1 MFFFS
6 STLCMGRFLFF
17 VTGFI
22 FLSLVSGS
30 SFSEFIYPNFTASHI
45 QFIDHSGAFLSSR
58 NGTFKAAIFNPGA
71 QQTKFYL
78 CVIHVVSNNIIWSA
92 NRDTPISSSGKMNL
106 TPEGIIIS
114 DQNGSLRWSTSTL
127 KSSVNALLLT
137 EMGNLVLLDQF
148 NGSLWESFHYPTD
161 TIAIGQ
167 HLLAGV
173 SLSSALSDYDLSTG
187 NYSLT
192 VGASDA
198 VLQWQGQTYWKLSMD
213 TKAYVNSNYM
223 VEYMSINRTGLYLFG
238 KNGSAVVMQV
248 TLSPSNFRIAKLDA
262 SGQFTVISFSS
273 KDSLLEFVGPNDGCR
288 IPFICGKVGL
298 CTDDTISG
306 SPTCS
311 CPSGFRVASQNASGC
326 MPSDGSQ
333 SLPVACNSTKT
344 VSQLSSSVFAY
355 LRLDYGMDYFTT
367 DFSDPIKYGVGL
379 SVCQDFCSADCSCL
393 GIFYRNSS
401 GSCYVLENVLGSI
414 ISTETGDDDL
424 LGYIKVVVGPKQTN
438 LNPNN
443 SLSYQGQKLPLS
455 ALVLLPF
462 TGFVL
467 LAALGFLWWRRSR
480 VNKAI
485 DWKSGHTNSLSSE
498 DLDTFYIPGL
508 PQSGSSGV
516 HSSSSSSSGLVYFPL
531 FALEM
536 HEQGRYLEL
545 ADPRLE
551 GRVTSEE
558 VEKLVRVA
566 LCCVHEEPVL
576 RPNIVSVVGILE
588 GGIPLGH
595 PRVESLNFLRFY
607 GRRFTEASMIEEDNE
622 QTDFRPKIIGMAAH
636 LKAKIVLRLKISK
649 SLVCSPVKLDSIF
662 LDLKLVKNTFLKN
675 ERTVSRKIVEMVLA
689 IALERVMS
697 KWEILS
703 SYMSKIYWGHGIY
716 GIESASAFYF
726 RKHPSLLS
734 LGESAM
740 LAGIV
745 PAPELRSPLRDCSRG
760 KTFQARVLKRMVE
773 VGFIDVETALL
784 IVKESLHLHV
794 VGLKNADRL
803 LYLLSFSSEGIR
815 GFNELN
821 QAGTK
826 SSMKDIWDWEQE
838 SKIREACEDM
848 ERWAINKVS
857 KGSPSKISSLK

>member
-6 STLCMGRFLFF
+6 STLRMGRFLFF
-17 VTGFI
+17 ITGFI

-30 SFSEFIYPNFTASHI
+30 SFSKFIYPNFTASHI

-92 NRDTPISSSGKMNL
+92 NRDTPISSSGKMNF

-114 DQNGSLRWSTSTL
+114 DQNGNLRWSISTL

-148 NGSLWESFHYPTD
+148 NGSLWESFHCPMD
-161 TIAIGQ
+161 TIVIGQ

-223 VEYMSINRTGLYLFG
+223 VEYMAINRTGLYLFG

-248 TLSPSNFRIAKLDA
+248 IWSPSNFRIAKLDA

-273 KDSLLEFVGPNDGCR
+273 NDSVLEFVGPNDGCR

-311 CPSGFRVASQNASGC
+311 CPSGCGVASQNASGC
-326 MPSDGSQ
+326 MPSEGSQ
-333 SLPVACNSTKT
+333 YLPVACNSTMT
-344 VSQLSSSVFAY
+344 VSQLGSSVFAY
-355 LRLDYGMDYFTT
+355 LRLNYGMDYFTT
-367 DFSDPIKYGVGL
+367 DFSDPITYGVGL
-379 SVCQDFCSADCSCL
+379 SVCQDFWSTDYSCL

-401 GSCYVLENVLGSI
+401 GSCYVFENVLGSI
-414 ISTETGDDDL
+414 ISTETGDDDM

-443 SLSYQGQKLPLS
+443 NLSYQGQKLPLS

-467 LAALGFLWWRRSR
+467 LAALGFLWWRRSK

-498 DLDTFYIPGL
+498 DLYTFYIPGL
-508 PQSGSSGV
+508 PQRFEYEELEVATGNFKTQIGSGGFGAVYKGTLLDKTVVAVKKITNLGV
-516 HSSSSSSSGLVYFPL
+516 
-531 FALEM
+531 
-536 HEQGRYLEL
+536 
-545 ADPRLE
+545 
-551 GRVTSEE
+551 
-558 VEKLVRVA
+558 
-566 LCCVHEEPVL
+566 
-576 RPNIVSVVGILE
+576 
-588 GGIPLGH
+588 
-595 PRVESLNFLRFY
+595 
-607 GRRFTEASMIEEDNE
+607 
-622 QTDFRPKIIGMAAH
+622 
-636 LKAKIVLRLKISK
+636 
-649 SLVCSPVKLDSIF
+649 
-662 LDLKLVKNTFLKN
+662 
-675 ERTVSRKIVEMVLA
+675 
-689 IALERVMS
+689 
-697 KWEILS
+697 
-703 SYMSKIYWGHGIY
+703 
-716 GIESASAFYF
+716 
-726 RKHPSLLS
+726 
-734 LGESAM
+734 
-740 LAGIV
+740 
-745 PAPELRSPLRDCSRG
+745 
-760 KTFQARVLKRMVE
+760 
-773 VGFIDVETALL
+773 
-784 IVKESLHLHV
+784 
-794 VGLKNADRL
+794 
-803 LYLLSFSSEGIR
+803 
-815 GFNELN
+815 
-821 QAGTK
+821 
-826 SSMKDIWDWEQE
+826 
-838 SKIREACEDM
+838 
-848 ERWAINKVS
+848 
-857 KGSPSKISSLK
+857 